1 MAATR
6 DAKSELMR
14 VQDEAGLSFEQ
25 VVAEWKDVIA
35 KGMSR
40 MPVFL
45 EEKAIFDAAV
55 QDQGL
60 PTLKQMMVDAKLIS
74 KADECE
80 LGKEDVKAKLQ
91 ADFDKR
97 YKVSKG
103 MLEIQEDGVKP
114 YEWAMRMV
122 REKVCAPL
130 PAAQAPPS
138 TAGRG
143 DEPHEG
149 EHDEGADASKYMSFE
164 AWRTRVLG
172 EERAAFIAA
181 EKDGA
186 EAKLIDG
193 HLTTVEL
200 ADLVGK
206 VQAEQI
212 DTLSSVHVSFDPL
225 ASLQARFYLIEHNEY
240 NGRCLG
246 QACTHEPSYS
256 IITAL

>member
-1 MAATR
+1 MPLAATR

-122 REKVCAPL
+122 REKV
-130 PAAQAPPS
+130 
-138 TAGRG
+138 
-143 DEPHEG
+143 
-149 EHDEGADASKYMSFE
+149 
-164 AWRTRVLG
+164 
-172 EERAAFIAA
+172 
-181 EKDGA
+181 
-186 EAKLIDG
+186 
-193 HLTTVEL
+193 
-200 ADLVGK
+200 
-206 VQAEQI
+206 
-212 DTLSSVHVSFDPL
+212 
-225 ASLQARFYLIEHNEY
+225 
-240 NGRCLG
+240 
-246 QACTHEPSYS
+246 
-256 IITAL
+256 